1 MRERSSIL
9 WLTLAAGD
17 GRGPGG
23 ARPKPAVRN
32 FFRVSHGDESPRTW
46 TIFCYFPKAH
56 CQGARSEVKQPGP
69 ELVPI

>member
-46 TIFCYFPKAH
+46 TIFCYFLRH
-56 CQGARSEVKQPGP
+56 VSR
-69 ELVPI
+69 ELEWKCSLQSSN